1 MRGLEIPTRPSGRVA
16 VAVRSRR
23 CLAHV
28 RMGEG
33 GGDAVVVA
41 DGAADPHQAAPDR
54 PGIAFTYV
62 TDGGL
67 TSPLELKRYRLFHA
81 RLGSI
86 SSEPFAREKQK

>member
-1 MRGLEIPTRPSGRVA
+1 MTILQRGNQIFVPRIPASPP
-16 VAVRSRR
+16 
-23 CLAHV
+23 
-28 RMGEG
+28 
-33 GGDAVVVA
+33 DAVVVA